1 MVYYIDPLD
10 LSIALAACVFVGY
23 MARDIWE
30 DWFK

>member
-1 MVYYIDPLD
+1 MTYYIDPID
-10 LSIALAACVFVGY
+10 LSVALAACVFVGY